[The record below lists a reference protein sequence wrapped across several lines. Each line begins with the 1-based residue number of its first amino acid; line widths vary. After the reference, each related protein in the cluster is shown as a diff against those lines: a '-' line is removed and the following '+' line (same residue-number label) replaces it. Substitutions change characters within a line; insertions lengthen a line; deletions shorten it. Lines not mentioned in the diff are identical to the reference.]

1 MIRFSDISISAK
13 LMFISSLGILL
24 VGGMT
29 GMQIYGNRLVNEAS
43 ADATRQLENAT
54 RFASIES
61 AIRNTQLSNRSLRL
75 VPDLNALESERQT
88 VNARFKVVVA
98 KIDDANASVHAPD
111 QRERLAQLKALAEQ
125 YIAGSQEIVRIRG
138 EHIRSAAD
146 KSEAGI
152 AKTAALWAEVNR
164 VSREKT
170 QKAGADISAISEK
183 AAEVA
188 QDYARKSLDRAETVT
203 TSVERANLSLAIV
216 TMAVLIGA
224 AIFGRAS
231 IARPLKRLI
240 APIRDVANGYFN
252 VKVEGTGRGDEI
264 GQIAGAVGAMVTQM
278 SATIT
283 EIKRAAS
290 EVNGASTEI
299 ADATTDLSQRTEEQ
313 AASLEETSA
322 AMEQISSAV
331 KNSSFNAEKA
341 NRSASDACAVAGQ
354 GGEIVSRA
362 IGAMATIEESSR
374 KISDIIGVIDEI
386 ARQTNLLALNAAVEA
401 ARAGEAGRG
410 FAVVASEVR
419 SLAQRSSQAAKD
431 ITALITNS
439 GAQVDQGVQLVNRTG
454 EALEKIV
461 ESVRQVATLVDEIA
475 RASAEQSSGLDQ
487 INKALSQMD
496 EVTQKN
502 AALVEENAAT
512 AKTLEM
518 QARSMDDQVSYFKL
532 GAADASTPAPGATSP
547 APAKASANVAPFAP
561 PLARPARTSPPR
573 KLAANDWQDF

>member
-1 MIRFSDISISAK
+1 MIRLSDISISAK
-13 LMFISSLGILL
+13 LMFISSLGIVL
-24 VGGMT
+24 VGGMI
-29 GMQIYGNRLVNEAS
+29 GMQVYGNRLINEAN

-75 VPDLNALESERQT
+75 VPDLNALENERQT
-88 VNARFKVVVA
+88 VNARFKVVAA
-98 KIDDANASVHAPD
+98 KIEDATASVYEAD

-125 YIAGSQEIVRIRG
+125 YIAGSQDIVRIRA
-138 EHIRSAAD
+138 EHIRSTAD
-146 KSEAGI
+146 KSEAGA
-152 AKTAALWAEVNR
+152 AKTAALWTEVNR
-164 VSREKT
+164 VSRDKT
-170 QKAGADISAISEK
+170 QKAGADISALSEK
-183 AAEVA
+183 AAAVS
-188 QDYARKSLDRAETVT
+188 QDYARRSIDRAETMA
-203 TSVERANLSLAIV
+203 SSIEWMNLGLTIA

-224 AIFGRAS
+224 AIFGRTS

-240 APIRDVANGYFN
+240 VPIGEVAKGHFN

-264 GQIAGAVGAMVTQM
+264 GQIASAVSAMVTQM

-290 EVNGASTEI
+290 EVNGASSEI
-299 ADATTDLSQRTEEQ
+299 AGATTDLSQRTEEQ

-331 KNSSFNAEKA
+331 KNSSFNAERA
-341 NRSASDACAVAGQ
+341 NGSAAEACAVAGE
-354 GGEIVSRA
+354 GGAIVTRA
-362 IGAMATIEESSR
+362 IGAMAKIEESSR

-431 ITALITNS
+431 IKTLITNS
-439 GAQVDQGVQLVNRTG
+439 GAQVDEGVQLVNHTG
-454 EALEKIV
+454 EALNKIV
-461 ESVRQVATLVDEIA
+461 GSVREVATLVDEIA

-487 INKALSQMD
+487 INTALTQMD

-512 AKTLEM
+512 AKSLEM
-518 QARSMDDQVSYFKL
+518 QARTMDDHVSYFKL
-532 GAADASTPAPGATSP
+532 GAAPAPPLASAASP
-547 APAKASANVAPFAP
+547 APAQARFAHSVRALP
-561 PLARPARTSPPR
+561 GGRRTTAPR
-573 KLAANDWQDF
+573 KRAANDWQDF